1 MDVGK
6 NRIAVIALA
15 VIILCALG
23 VGFYFL
29 WNGTER
35 TLPGDDPKFAEIGNV
50 LMDDPT
56 YNRGI
61 VKVQSLMGGEVSYTN
76 LNGRDPNYLQD
87 NNVIIYYRTA
97 PGNKYEVMTY
107 NFQTGENYT
116 FYSTVEKISSL
127 RRVHGSDNF
136 TVILN
141 DKRMMHFDML
151 TGYVSEVTEVY
162 DRISKVYSWAEDGNL
177 LFYDY
182 NGYIH
187 VYNFITKTDIE
198 LTQGIE
204 PVVCDSTML
213 YKLSEDDQRLR
224 VMNWNNPSESKVLGD
239 SDVGTYCFTADGR
252 YAIYTA
258 RSYSLKNKFGL
269 SLKLWDFN
277 ADEKYVIKYGLK
289 SLVGDLNM
297 DSRGW

>member
-1 MDVGK
+1 
-6 NRIAVIALA
+6 
-15 VIILCALG
+15 
-23 VGFYFL
+23 
-29 WNGTER
+29 
-35 TLPGDDPKFAEIGNV
+35 
-50 LMDDPT
+50 MDDPT

-61 VKVQSLMGGEVSYTN
+61 VKIQPLAGERGILHESKRQGSQLFNGQQRNN
-76 LNGRDPNYLQD
+76 LLQNGL
-87 NNVIIYYRTA
+87 

-151 TGYVSEVTEVY
+151 TGPTSARSTEVY

-204 PVVCDSTML
+204 PVVL
-213 YKLSEDDQRLR
+213 RLR
-224 VMNWNNPSESKVLGD
+224 R
-239 SDVGTYCFTADGR
+239 CF
-252 YAIYTA
+252 I
-258 RSYSLKNKFGL
+258 S
-269 SLKLWDFN
+269 
-277 ADEKYVIKYGLK
+277 
-289 SLVGDLNM
+289 
-297 DSRGW
+297 